1 MQKYQQLL
9 IFLTLFIAITYV
21 EADIELFE
29 GSKLETGNKQSTVY
43 ADHVQLV
50 NLYFQVYR
58 NTIICIY
65 VYLGYGREKQIV
77 GNHHVFVM

>member
-50 NLYFQVYR
+50 NLYFQVY
-58 NTIICIY
+58 
-65 VYLGYGREKQIV
+65 
-77 GNHHVFVM
+77 